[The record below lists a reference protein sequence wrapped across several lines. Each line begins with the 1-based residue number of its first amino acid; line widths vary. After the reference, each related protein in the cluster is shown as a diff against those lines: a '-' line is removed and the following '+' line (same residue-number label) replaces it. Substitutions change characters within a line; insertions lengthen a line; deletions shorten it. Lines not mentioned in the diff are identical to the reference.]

1 MPAPGQYDRQDG
13 FDVKYQEQD
22 KGSHQFVD
30 RIQKQIVP
38 VNLYDPHAP
47 PEDEKNKHPE
57 PATYKLH
64 RMFDKPRFEE
74 DFEPRLDCTQGGGKI
89 YTETNLDRFGLP
101 IRPMKPINI
110 VPGPGEYEVT
120 EPVYDVLGPK
130 PAIAKGGFI
139 PEGQYDRVKAKNPTV
154 PGPAF
159 YNAQKEPKKIS
170 FLFNP
175 QEKWV
180 E

>member
-1 MPAPGQYDRQDG
+1 M
-13 FDVKYQEQD
+13 
-22 KGSHQFVD
+22 
-30 RIQKQIVP
+30 
-38 VNLYDPHAP
+38 YDPHAAP
-47 PEDEKNKHPE
+47 DDEKNKKPE
-57 PATYKLH
+57 PTTYNIN
-64 RMFDKPRFEE
+64 RMFDGPRFTEE
-74 DFEPRLDCTQGGGKI
+74 FEPRIEYVAGGGKI
-89 YTETNLDRFGLP
+89 YNETNLDRFGLP

-110 VPGPGEYEVT
+110 VPGPGEYETT

-139 PEGQYDRVKAKNPTV
+139 PEGPLLRSEPQNITV

-159 YNAQKEPKKIS
+159 YNSSKEPKKIS

-175 QEKWV
+175 SEKWV